1 LAWSTQASSAV
12 RAPGPCRSSSAT
24 AVSKATQGRAREV
37 SPLLWVIA
45 ALFVVYFGIDPIE
58 RALA

>member
-1 LAWSTQASSAV
+1 MPFTYSITNGIGA
-12 RAPGPCRSSSAT
+12 GF
-24 AVSKATQGRAREV
+24 VSYALLEATQGRAREV